1 MHHHRRHSMEDRLR
15 QGFEAMARRGFG
27 GGRGFGG
34 RFGDGADFGDTFRIG
49 RLMASGDLR
58 LVALYYID
66 QQPRHG
72 YDLIKVIEERTS
84 GLYSPS
90 PGVIYPALTFL
101 EEAGY
106 VTAIPEGNKKAY
118 QITDEGR
125 QHLDENRAAVET
137 TLQHLE
143 AMAERWSTMREH
155 MRDHMQHRDDPRDRD
170 IPGAVPELNQAR
182 KAIKAAIKSA
192 MRAGEDTQRRAAA
205 VLLRAAAEIGG
216 DDVDL

>member
-1 MHHHRRHSMEDRLR
+1 MRHHQDHMDRAEDRVR
-15 QGFEAMARRGFG
+15 HRFEAMARRGFNFPG
-27 GGRGFGG
+27 MSGFGG
-34 RFGDGADFGDTFRIG
+34 DGPGDFGENFRIG
-49 RLMASGDLR
+49 RMLASGDLR
-58 LVALYYID
+58 LVVLYLLE

-125 QHLDENRAAVET
+125 AHLDQNRTAVEA
-137 TLQHLE
+137 TLKHLE
-143 AMAERWSTMREH
+143 TISKHWTET
-155 MRDHMQHRDDPRDRD
+155 RDKLRRHIDPRPDRD
-170 IPGAVPELNQAR
+170 IPDAVPELNEAR
-182 KAIKAAIKSA
+182 RAIKDAIVSA
-192 MRAGEDTQRRAAA
+192 MRGGADMQRRAAEI
-205 VLLRAAAEIGG
+205 LRQAAAEIQK
-216 DDVDL
+216 DDIDL